1 MSRPIAIVTEV
12 ARTASAQR
20 SCAVHLLL
28 PSLLLALAASPS
40 LLACGSEPAPP
51 REPAPPAAPVAA
63 PVAPAAP
70 EPEVEPTPEEL
81 PVADDFAAEAE
92 QAIDAKSY
100 KAELDALDKELSA
113 ESASATP

>member
-1 MSRPIAIVTEV
+1 MSRSIVI
-12 ARTASAQR
+12 RR
-20 SCAVHLLL
+20 LLL
-28 PSLLLALAASPS
+28 PWLLAASPW

-51 REPAPPAAPVAA
+51 REPAPPAPPVAA
-63 PVAPAAP
+63 PVAPAAQ

-100 KAELDALDKELSA
+100 KAELDILDKELSA
-113 ESASATP
+113 EAAAATP